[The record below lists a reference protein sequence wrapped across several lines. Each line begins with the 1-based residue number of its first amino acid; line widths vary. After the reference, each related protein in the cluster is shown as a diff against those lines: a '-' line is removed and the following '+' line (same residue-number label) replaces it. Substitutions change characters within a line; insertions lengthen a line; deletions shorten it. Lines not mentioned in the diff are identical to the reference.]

1 MTATAEKLEPSSGAI
16 IDFALEYARR
26 GWHVFPCWP
35 GDKSPCVGNDK
46 DAAGQP
52 IPKTGGLYKAT
63 TDENQI
69 KVWWQRWPKAMIG
82 VRMGATSGVWAIDP
96 DAPKRETDADG
107 RATWAR
113 LTAQHGAVHTHA
125 HQTPGGG
132 QHLLFKWDANRPI
145 TNKEG
150 QLKRSGINV
159 RGEGGY
165 IIAPPSINAD
175 GRSYEIVEPLDHFN
189 FADAPDWLYD
199 LVLTPSIS
207 EQAQAKAE
215 RPRSDKGS
223 FSGATPHNRRPYA
236 EAALRAE
243 VQAVASCIN
252 GNRNNQLNTSA
263 FSLGTL
269 VGAGELTE
277 GEVIGALYDAAVA
290 CGLVADDGQHAV
302 MATINSGLSE
312 GIKHPRN
319 IPPWEEDV
327 FSSFGKNYQTASKN
341 GEQQYQEDKEQPRAE
356 SASTNG
362 GSVIEIFWHGK
373 NYSRPPRS
381 WLAKDL
387 IPETGNGLLAGQ
399 WGTAKTFTALDL
411 SACTMTGT
419 PFAGRE
425 IVRKGGVLF
434 IAAEGASEIPIRLQG
449 VVDHKLAPLK
459 LSKGAAGDPFDA
471 DLERLPFAWIEE
483 CPNLKE
489 GFDRIVAASQSAAGH
504 IKEQFNLPLALI
516 IVDTLNAAANFKDG
530 NDAAEG
536 QFIMNRL
543 NELSRKTGAFVI
555 AVDHFGKAVETGTRG
570 TSAKEG
576 AADMVL
582 ALLAERDT
590 AGNISN
596 TRMAVRK
603 LRGGATGAETP
614 FDLQVVDIGDGETTC
629 IIDWKQ
635 GAQEGRR
642 ATDQRERWPRSTKIL
657 KAALVEALNNEG
669 VERDPFG
676 DGKMKVKTVAT
687 ASVRAEFMKRYPA
700 DGDEPNKQAEAKR
713 KAFRRSMETALDR
726 DLIGSREIAGI
737 DHLWLALVADHAAHP

>member
-1 MTATAEKLEPSSGAI
+1 MTATAEKIDPSPGAPLV
-16 IDFALEYARR
+16 DFALDYARR

-35 GDKSPCVGNDK
+35 GDKSPCVGNDR
-46 DAAGQP
+46 DAAGRP
-52 IPKTGGLYKAT
+52 IPRTGGLYKAT
-63 TDENQI
+63 TDEKQI
-69 KVWWQRWPKAMIG
+69 RTWWLRWPNAMIG
-82 VRMGATSGVWAIDP
+82 VRMGVTSGVWAIDP

-113 LTAQHGAVHTHA
+113 LTTKHGAVHTHA

-132 QHLLFKWDANRPI
+132 QHLLFKWDASRPI

-165 IIAPPSINAD
+165 IIAPPSINSE
-175 GRSYEIVEPLDHFN
+175 GRPYEIVEPLDHFN
-189 FADAPDWLYD
+189 FADAPDWLYEM
-199 LVLTPSIS
+199 VLTPSIS
-207 EQAQAKAE
+207 EQAQAKAD
-215 RPRSDKGS
+215 RPRTERRDK
-223 FSGATPHNRRPYA
+223 RPYA

-269 VGAGELTE
+269 VGTGELSE

-290 CGLVADDGQHAV
+290 CGLVAEDGHRAV

-312 GIKHPRN
+312 GIKHPRE
-319 IPPWEEDV
+319 IPERDDW
-327 FSSFGKNYQTASKN
+327 SRGTN
-341 GEQQYQEDKEQPRAE
+341 EQPQDGPKTGGAKEQPKADQ
-356 SASTNG
+356 N
-362 GSVIEIFWHGK
+362 VIEIFWHGK
-373 NYSRPPRS
+373 NYNRPTRP

-387 IPETGNGLLAGQ
+387 IPETGSGLLAGQ

-411 SACTMTGT
+411 SACTMTGI

-449 VVDHKLAPLK
+449 VVDHKLTPLK
-459 LSKGAAGDPFDA
+459 LSEGAAGNPFDV
-471 DLERLPFAWIEE
+471 DLESLPFAWIEE
-483 CPNLKE
+483 CSNLKD
-489 GFDRIVAASQSAAGH
+489 GFDRIVAASRSAASH
-504 IKEQFNLPLALI
+504 IKEQFDLPLALI

-590 AGNISN
+590 AGTISN

-629 IIDWKQ
+629 IIEWKK
-635 GAQEGRR
+635 GAQEGRKG
-642 ATDQRERWPRSTKIL
+642 TDQRERWPNSTKIL
-657 KAALVEALNNEG
+657 KASLVEALNNEG
-669 VERDPFG
+669 IERDPFG
-676 DGKMKVKTVAT
+676 DRKMKAKTVAVS
-687 ASVRAEFMKRYPA
+687 AVRAEFMKRYPA
-700 DGDEPNKQAEAKR
+700 DDRKADAKR
-713 KAFRRSMETALDR
+713 KAFVRSMKTALER
-726 DLIGSREIAGI
+726 DLIGSREIEGI
-737 DHLWLALVADHAAHP
+737 DHLWLAVVDDHATHP

>member
-1 MTATAEKLEPSSGAI
+1 MIAAAEKLETQQSAPLVDS
-16 IDFALEYARR
+16 ALEYARR

-35 GDKSPCVGNDK
+35 GDKSPCVGNDR
-46 DAAGQP
+46 DAGGKP

-63 TDENQI
+63 TDEKQI
-69 KVWWQRWPKAMIG
+69 RTWWLRWPNAMIG

-113 LTAQHGAVHTHA
+113 LMAQHGEVHTHA

-132 QHLLFKWDANRPI
+132 QHLLFKWDASRPI

-165 IIAPPSINAD
+165 VIAPPSINSE
-175 GRSYEIVEPLDHFN
+175 GRSYEIVEPLDYFN
-189 FADAPDWLYD
+189 FAEAPDWLYD

-215 RPRSDKGS
+215 RSRSENH
-223 FSGATPHNRRPYA
+223 FSSKVRESRPYA

-243 VQAVASCIN
+243 AHAVASCTD

-263 FSLGTL
+263 FKLGTL
-269 VGAGELTE
+269 VGAGELSE

-290 CGLVADDGQHAV
+290 GGLVADDGHRAV

-312 GIKHPRN
+312 GIKHPRD
-319 IPPWEEDV
+319 IPERPDNSQGGDFAGYGENHKQD
-327 FSSFGKNYQTASKN
+327 N
-341 GEQQYQEDKEQPRAE
+341 GPKSGGSQEQPK
-356 SASTNG
+356 TDQN
-362 GSVIEIFWHGK
+362 VIEIFWHGK
-373 NYSRPPRS
+373 NYNRPPRS

-425 IVRKGGVLF
+425 IIRKGGVLF

-449 VVDHKLAPLK
+449 IVEHKLAPLK
-459 LSKGAAGDPFDA
+459 LSEAAAGNPFDA
-471 DLERLPFAWIEE
+471 DLESLPFAWIEE
-483 CPNLKE
+483 CPNLKD
-489 GFDRIVAASQSAAGH
+489 GFDRIVAASQSAASH
-504 IKEQFNLPLALI
+504 IKEQFNLPLALV

-543 NELSRKTGAFVI
+543 NDLSRKTGAFVI

-603 LRGGATGAETP
+603 LRGGSTGHETP

-629 IIDWKQ
+629 IIEWKQ
-635 GAQEGRR
+635 GAQENRKS
-642 ATDQRERWPRSTKIL
+642 TDQRECWPKSTKIL
-657 KAALVEALNNEG
+657 KAALIEALNNEG

-676 DGKMKVKTVAT
+676 DGKLRTKTVPAS
-687 ASVRAEFMKRYPA
+687 SVRAEFIKRYPA
-700 DGDEPNKQAEAKR
+700 DVEPDKQANVKR
-713 KAFRRSMETALDR
+713 QAFHRAMKLAIERELV
-726 DLIGSREIAGI
+726 GSREIDGV
-737 DHLWLALVADHAAHP
+737 DHLWLAVSEDQATHTTLRS

>member
-1 MTATAEKLEPSSGAI
+1 MTATAEKIDPSPGVPLV
-16 IDFALEYARR
+16 DYALEYARR

-35 GDKSPCVGNDK
+35 GDKSPCVGNDR
-46 DAAGQP
+46 DEAGRP
-52 IPKTGGLYKAT
+52 IQKTGGLYKAT

-69 KVWWQRWPKAMIG
+69 RAWWQRWPNAMIG

-96 DAPKRETDADG
+96 DAPKDETRPDG

-113 LTAQHGAVHTHA
+113 LTNQHGAVHTHA
-125 HQTPGGG
+125 HRTPGGG
-132 QHLLFKWDANRPI
+132 QHLLFKWDATRPI

-165 IIAPPSINAD
+165 VIAPPSINSD
-175 GRSYEIVEPLDHFN
+175 GRAYEIVEPLDYFN
-189 FADAPDWLYD
+189 FTDAPNWLYE

-215 RPRSDKGS
+215 RPFPK
-223 FSGATPHNRRPYA
+223 SGGRNNRPYA

-243 VQAVASCIN
+243 TNAVASCTD
-252 GNRNNQLNTSA
+252 GNRNNLLNTSA
-263 FSLGTL
+263 FNLGTL
-269 VGAGELTE
+269 VGAGELSE
-277 GEVIGALYDAAVA
+277 GEVIGALFDAAVA
-290 CGLVADDGQHAV
+290 CGLVADDGQRAV

-312 GIKHPRN
+312 GIKHPRD
-319 IPPWEEDV
+319 IPKRDDYRANSSDEDAR
-327 FSSFGKNYQTASKN
+327 SQSGHESGSNS
-341 GEQQYQEDKEQPRAE
+341 EQPKADQ
-356 SASTNG
+356 NG
-362 GSVIEIFWHGK
+362 IEIFWHGK
-373 NYSRPPRS
+373 NYNRPPRS
-381 WLAKDL
+381 WLARDL

-411 SACTMTGT
+411 SAAVITGT
-419 PFAGRE
+419 AFAGRP

-449 VVDHKLAPLK
+449 LVDHKLAPMK
-459 LSKGAAGDPFDA
+459 LVAAAAGNPMDT
-471 DLERLPFAWIEE
+471 DLETLPFGWIEE
-483 CPNLKE
+483 CPNLKD
-489 GFDRIVAASQSAAGH
+489 GFDRIVALSQSAASH
-504 IKEQFNLPLALI
+504 IREQFSLPLALI
-516 IVDTLNAAANFKDG
+516 IVDTLNAAANFKDA

-543 NELSRKTGAFVI
+543 NELSRRTGAFVI

-570 TSAKEG
+570 TSAKEA

-590 AGNISN
+590 AGTISN

-603 LRGGATGAETP
+603 LRGGSTGAETP

-629 IIDWKQ
+629 IIEWKK
-635 GAQEGRR
+635 GAQEGRK
-642 ATDQRERWPRSTKIL
+642 ATDQRERWPKSTKIL
-657 KAALVEALNNEG
+657 KAALVEALNSEG

-676 DGKMKVKTVAT
+676 DGKMRTKTVA
-687 ASVRAEFMKRYPA
+687 ASSVRAEFMKRYPA
-700 DGDEPNKQAEAKR
+700 DDNHADAKR
-713 KAFRRSMETALDR
+713 KAFGRAIKTALDR
-726 DLIGSREIAGI
+726 DLIGSREIAGM
-737 DHLWLALVADHAAHP
+737 DHLWLAVVEDHATHPRTGQT

>member
-1 MTATAEKLEPSSGAI
+1 MTATAEKIDPSPGAPLV
-16 IDFALEYARR
+16 DFALDYARR

-35 GDKSPCVGNDK
+35 GDKSPCVGNDR
-46 DAAGQP
+46 DAAGRP
-52 IPKTGGLYKAT
+52 IPRTGGLYKAT
-63 TDENQI
+63 TDEKQI
-69 KVWWQRWPKAMIG
+69 RTWWLRWPNAMIG
-82 VRMGATSGVWAIDP
+82 VRMGVTSGVWAIDP

-113 LTAQHGAVHTHA
+113 LTTKHGAVHTHA

-132 QHLLFKWDANRPI
+132 QHLLFKWDASRPI

-165 IIAPPSINAD
+165 VIAPPSVNSQ
-175 GRSYEIVEPLDHFN
+175 GKSYEIVEPLDYFN
-189 FADAPDWLYD
+189 FAAAPDWLYD

-215 RPRSDKGS
+215 RGS
-223 FSGATPHNRRPYA
+223 FSGTTPHNHRPYA

-243 VQAVASCIN
+243 VQATASCTD
-252 GNRNNQLNTSA
+252 GDRNNQLNRSA
-263 FSLGTL
+263 FCLGTL
-269 VGAGELTE
+269 VGAGELSE

-290 CGLVADDGQHAV
+290 CGLVASDGHRAV

-312 GIKHPRN
+312 GIKHPRE
-319 IPPWEEDV
+319 IPERPDNSQGGD
-327 FSSFGKNYQTASKN
+327 FAGY
-341 GEQQYQEDKEQPRAE
+341 GENHKQDSGPKSGDSQEQPKADQ
-356 SASTNG
+356 N
-362 GSVIEIFWHGK
+362 VIEIFWHGK
-373 NYSRPPRS
+373 NYNRPPRS

-449 VVDHKLAPLK
+449 VVEHKLAPLK

-471 DLERLPFAWIEE
+471 DLERLPFAWIGE

-489 GFDRIVAASQSAAGH
+489 GFDRIVAASQSAASH
-504 IKEQFNLPLALI
+504 IREQFDLPLALI

-629 IIDWKQ
+629 IIEWKK
-635 GAQEGRR
+635 GAQEGRKG
-642 ATDQRERWPRSTKIL
+642 TDQRERWPNSTKIL
-657 KAALVEALNNEG
+657 KASLVEALNNEG
-669 VERDPFG
+669 IERDPFG
-676 DGKMKVKTVAT
+676 DRKMKAKTVA
-687 ASVRAEFMKRYPA
+687 ASSVRAEFMKRYPA
-700 DGDEPNKQAEAKR
+700 DDKKADAKR
-713 KAFRRSMETALDR
+713 KAFVRSMKTALER
-726 DLIGSREIAGI
+726 DLIGSREIEGI
-737 DHLWLALVADHAAHP
+737 DYLWLAVVDGHATHP

>member
-1 MTATAEKLEPSSGAI
+1 MTATAEI
-16 IDFALEYARR
+16 IETEQGTPLVDFALDYARR

-46 DAAGQP
+46 DAAGKP

-63 TDENQI
+63 TDQKQI
-69 KVWWQRWPKAMIG
+69 RAWWQRWPNAMIG
-82 VRMGATSGVWAIDP
+82 VRMGAASDVWALDP

-107 RATWAR
+107 RATWAG
-113 LTAQHGAVHTHA
+113 LTAQHGAVYSHTHR
-125 HQTPGGG
+125 TPGGG
-132 QHLLFKWDANRPI
+132 QHILFKWDASRPV

-150 QLKRSGINV
+150 QLRRSGINV

-165 IIAPPSINAD
+165 VIAPPSINAN
-175 GRSYEIVEPLDHFN
+175 GRSYEVVEPLDYFN
-189 FADAPDWLYD
+189 FADAPDWLYE
-199 LVLTPSIS
+199 LVLTPLVS

-215 RPRSDKGS
+215 RPRTERRHK
-223 FSGATPHNRRPYA
+223 RPYA

-243 VQAVASCIN
+243 VDAVASCTD

-263 FSLGTL
+263 FKLGTL
-269 VGAGELTE
+269 VGAGELSE

-290 CGLVADDGQHAV
+290 CGLVDDDGQRAV

-312 GIKHPRN
+312 GIKHPRE
-319 IPPWEEDV
+319 IP
-327 FSSFGKNYQTASKN
+327 
-341 GEQQYQEDKEQPRAE
+341 E
-356 SASTNG
+356 SARDSDYRTDWSRGTDEETREDARSEAGQGQQKADQN
-362 GSVIEIFWHGK
+362 VIEIYWHGK
-373 NYSRPPRS
+373 NYNRAPRS
-381 WLAKDL
+381 WLAKNL
-387 IPETGNGLLAGQ
+387 IPETGSGLLAGQ
-399 WGTAKTFTALDL
+399 WGTAKTFVALDL
-411 SACTMTGT
+411 SAACITQT

-425 IVRKGGVLF
+425 MARKGGVLF

-449 VVDHKLAPLK
+449 LVDHKLAPMK
-459 LSKGAAGDPFDA
+459 LAAAAAGNPINT
-471 DLERLPFAWIEE
+471 DLEALPFGWVEE

-489 GFDRIVAASQSAAGH
+489 GFDRLVAASQSAASH
-504 IKEQFNLPLALI
+504 IEEQFGLPLALI

-570 TSAKEG
+570 TSAKEA

-590 AGNISN
+590 AGTISN

-603 LRGGATGAETP
+603 LRGGSTGAETP
-614 FDLQVVDIGDGETTC
+614 FDLQVVDIGEGETTC

-635 GAQEGRR
+635 RAQEGRR
-642 ATDQRERWPRSTKIL
+642 ATSQREGWPKSTKIL
-657 KAALVEALNNEG
+657 KASLIEVLSNEG
-669 VERDPFG
+669 KDCDPFG
-676 DGKMKVKTVAT
+676 DVKMKVKTVS
-687 ASVRAEFMKRYPA
+687 ASAVRIEFVKRYPA
-700 DGDEPNKQAEAKR
+700 DTIELSKQADAKR
-713 KAFRRSMETALDR
+713 QAFNRAMKQALDR
-726 DLIGSREIAGI
+726 DLIGAREIDGV
-737 DHLWLALVADHAAHP
+737 DHLWLVGQD